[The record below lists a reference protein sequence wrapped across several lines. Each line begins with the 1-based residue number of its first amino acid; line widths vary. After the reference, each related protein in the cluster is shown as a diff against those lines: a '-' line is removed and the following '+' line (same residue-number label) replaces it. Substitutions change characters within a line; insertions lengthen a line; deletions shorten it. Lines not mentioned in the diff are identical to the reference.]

1 MSTKYEVEVINT
13 QTIAGDK
20 DVNIYRLLKDG
31 KPIVERQSTKEMS
44 MIDLCEEFIKESMDN
59 IANVESL
66 IARNKL
72 RLSSLV
78 HDKEDVDKLLK
89 QKRK

>member
-1 MSTKYEVEVINT
+1 MSTKYEVEVIDT
-13 QTIAGDK
+13 GMVAGNN
-20 DVNIYRLLKDG
+20 DVSIYRLLKDG

-44 MIDLCEEFIKESMDN
+44 MIELCEEFIKESTGN
-59 IANVESL
+59 IANVKSL

-72 RLSSLV
+72 RLSVLL
-78 HDKEDVDKLLK
+78 HDMEDVDKLLK